1 MNIMIKQSRTHVRS
15 LLSSAMILGSLVSV
29 GCAGGEYGEEP
40 LDVEGT
46 EQALEQVY
54 DGETLLLGVFFG
66 RGPVAALLP
75 EVWGKAPQSKAE
87 AAEAFRANIGELERR
102 EDLREYDEQVLKI
115 IDGKDDG
122 KDQAAD
128 EVAKLAVSRLVEQD
142 PEFPHAFQKGFYSGD
157 PVYVSEVIKEA
168 AERLAV
174 LIEIEIIK
182 DPGRYGADWWIN
194 QNIAINEN
202 AAVNVNVAVNI
213 DTAYNKTQFWSKLLD
228 RESML
233 RNEIFV
239 ARFAERFAAARF
251 ERGARFGR

>member
-1 MNIMIKQSRTHVRS
+1 MSHSHRNQARL
-15 LLSSAMILGSLVSV
+15 LLSSAALVGSLLGA
-29 GCAGGEYGEEP
+29 GCAGGEPGEEP
-40 LDVEGT
+40 LDLERS

-75 EVWGKAPQSKAE
+75 EIWGKAPQSKAE

-102 EDLREYDEQVLKI
+102 EDMREYDEQVLKLI
-115 IDGKDDG
+115 EGSDDG
-122 KDQAAD
+122 KDKEAD
-128 EVAKLAVSRLVEQD
+128 EVAHLAISRLVEQD
-142 PEFPHAFQKGFYSGD
+142 PEFASHFQKGFYSGD

-168 AERLAV
+168 AERLAE
-174 LIEIEIIK
+174 LIELELIK

-213 DTAYNKTQFWSKLLD
+213 DTAYNKTQFWSKVLD

-251 ERGARFGR
+251 AQGARFGR